1 MIIYGI
7 ALVSFCII
15 VGEFV
20 GLFLGQLIGINID
33 VGGIGI
39 AMILLIIISNVLSQK
54 GYHFH
59 ELTETGIK
67 MWSAL
72 YIPIFF
78 AMTSKLNVYLAI
90 NSGFVPIIIALVTA
104 FFMFVLVKYLI
115 KKYGGSINV

>member
-1 MIIYGI
+1 MLIYGI

-15 VGEFV
+15 IGEFI
-20 GLFLGQLIGINID
+20 GLSLGHVIGLNID

-39 AMILLIIISNVLSQK
+39 AMILLIVISNILSQK

-59 ELTETGIK
+59 ELTENGIK
-67 MWSAL
+67 IWSYL

-90 NSGFVPIIIALVTA
+90 NSGLVPIVIALTTV
-104 FFMFVLVKYLI
+104 FLMFVLVKYLI
-115 KKYGGSINV
+115 KKYGGES